1 MYNNGLFISF
11 CEARNLKKSTI
22 NGYTAALKLYIS
34 LVNMQLE
41 DLIKEAH
48 SEEEKGILLKNRKI
62 KDYLIRYRSYLL
74 KSLSSRSAREYFSKV
89 KTFYKHFEV
98 EIPYLPAVKYG
109 VDYEIYYND
118 LPTKNHI
125 KKALSISSYEMKA
138 IIQFMATSGTAKA
151 ETLSLTVYD
160 FVEATKDYH
169 DNNGLKNILNL
180 LEKRN
185 DVVPTWYLKRLKT
198 DKYYY
203 TFNHPEATKAIIKY
217 LKSRGKINLEDKLF
231 TLSPSLLLAR
241 FQQINDHFK
250 WGFKGTYRLFRSH
263 ALRKFHAS
271 NIGLSTEDI
280 DSLQGRTKKIVH
292 ETYIKPNPEKLKIIY
307 MEAMDNLSLTDEYF
321 QNNTIKSFKR
331 ENKEQK
337 VVIIY
342 INSLNIPNHQ
352 LNRDFN
358 IFSRDNN

>member
-1 MYNNGLFISF
+1 MYNNRLFISF

-22 NGYTAALKLYIS
+22 NGYASALKLYIS
-34 LVNMQLE
+34 LFNIDLA

-48 SEEEKGILLKNRKI
+48 LEEEKGILLKNRKI
-62 KDYLIRYRSYLL
+62 KNYLIKFRSYLL
-74 KSLSSRSAREYFSKV
+74 KKLSSRSAREYFSKV
-89 KTFYKHFEV
+89 KTFYTHFEV
-98 EIPYLPAVKYG
+98 EIPYIPAAKYG
-109 VDYEIYYND
+109 VDYEIHYND

-138 IIQFMATSGTAKA
+138 IILFMATSGTAKA

-180 LEKRN
+180 LENRN

-203 TFNHPEATKAIIKY
+203 TFNHPEATKAMIKY
-217 LKSRGKINLEDKLF
+217 LKSRGKINLNDKLF

-241 FQQINDHFK
+241 FQQINDHFE

-263 ALRKFHAS
+263 TLRKFHAS

-292 ETYIKPNPEKLKIIY
+292 ETYIKTNPKKLKNVY
-307 MEAMDNLSLTDEYF
+307 VKAMDNLSLTDEY
-321 QNNTIKSFKR
+321 NNNCKKTFKKEDRGKRALIIHVTIF
-331 ENKEQK
+331 
-337 VVIIY
+337 
-342 INSLNIPNHQ
+342 NIHNRQ
-352 LNRDFN
+352 LNRDCN
-358 IFSRDNN
+358 VYSTYNN